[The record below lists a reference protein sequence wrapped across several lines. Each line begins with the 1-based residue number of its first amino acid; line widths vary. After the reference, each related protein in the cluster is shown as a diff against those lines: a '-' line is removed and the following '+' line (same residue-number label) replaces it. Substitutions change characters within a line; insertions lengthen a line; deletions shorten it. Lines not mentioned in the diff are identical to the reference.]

1 MKAFRTFF
9 VLLIG
14 LGSLCLAQ
22 PNSAGNTST
31 DVTYRFP
38 NVANL
43 GALETRIGDHPGA
56 VALDRIASRRHKVA
70 TAMGVVKLSA
80 AENRGVYFAPGV
92 ALIRRPELIEAISPD
107 NIQGFFFSFTSTG
120 DSEDALADGLVA
132 KISHLKNL
140 QIIKLSRCDVSDLGA
155 KGIHDLPQLKSLD
168 LSYSLISSKSMP
180 VIGKLTG
187 IEDLTL
193 NSVDLSQSDFSYIGR
208 LPKLAALYLRNAQV
222 TDAMI
227 NALKPGKSLRV
238 LDLANNGAI
247 TDASLPALALLPNL
261 KTVNLSGTSVNVR
274 SLTKLARIN
283 CVVVSRRDLKGASLA
298 ILRKSIPNLTLD
310 IRGGQAGTGNSPGAE
325 EMHLFAP
332 TRF

>member
-1 MKAFRTFF
+1 MKAFRRLLVLTAAF
-9 VLLIG
+9 V
-14 LGSLCLAQ
+14 SASSVQ
-22 PNSAGNTST
+22 PCFSNAAT
-31 DVTYRFP
+31 DVIYRFP

-43 GALETRIGDHPGA
+43 GALETRLGNHPGA

-80 AENRGVYFAPGV
+80 AENRGVYFSPGL
-92 ALIRRPELIEAISPD
+92 ALIRRPELMDAISPD

-120 DSEDALADGLVA
+120 DSEDSLADGLVV

-140 QIIKLSRCDVSDLGA
+140 RNIKLGRCDVSDLGA
-155 KGIHDLPQLKSLD
+155 KGIHDLPLLESLD
-168 LSYSLISSKSMP
+168 LSYSLISNKSIP

-187 IEDLTL
+187 LEELTL
-193 NSVDLSQSDFSYIGR
+193 NSVDLSNSDFSYIGR
-208 LPKLAALYLRNAQV
+208 LPKLSSLYLRNSQV
-222 TDAMI
+222 NDAMI
-227 NALKPGKSLRV
+227 NALKPGKSLR
-238 LDLANNGAI
+238 LIDLGNNGAI
-247 TDASLPALALLPNL
+247 TDASLPSLALLPNL

-310 IRGGQAGTGNSPGAE
+310 IRGGQAGMGNSPGAE